1 MDKLRKTSNIPPTTL
16 SASISDTDTT
26 IPLSSTVGAE
36 TSTCIDIV
44 IDRIDATGE
53 KTPDKMEV
61 VTVLISGN
69 NGTNAVRGRTAPAM
83 PHEQGAVV
91 EYNIST
97 SVLHNDLID
106 GMSSILTLEGKP
118 KEKSIPLDS
127 INGGTKNGVLMI
139 KDDGKT
145 TIGKIKSENIDFTS
159 IPMFSAAPSKW
170 KSLRRAPD
178 NQPMYNKVE
187 YDEVIYDTASMYDPA
202 SFTAKIP
209 KDGVYHIDA
218 RVGIASSGFFSGYTA
233 YVGIFKNDK
242 LTKESVHTRGTDNS
256 LHLPRPSL
264 SVDLLLKKNDVIDI
278 RAFCSDQRD
287 YGGDSTVS
295 EFSMRFIGS
304 I

>member
-44 IDRIDATGE
+44 IDRIDAAGE

-127 INGGTKNGVLMI
+127 INGGTKTGVLMVGEE
-139 KDDGKT
+139 GKT
-145 TIGKIKSENIDFTS
+145 APGKLTPENINLATLNKLGFSSATVRPDTS
-159 IPMFSAAPSKW
+159 
-170 KSLRRAPD
+170 
-178 NQPMYNKVE
+178 NYYNSGSNRVRLKKVIKQHGNITVDTE
-187 YDEVIYDTASMYDPA
+187 NNEFIVGKDISEVEVYASVMAEGLSTYLYLLAQIKRKGSRDYERLEQTLIGP
-202 SFTAKIP
+202 
-209 KDGVYHIDA
+209 
-218 RVGIASSGFFSGYTA
+218 SSG
-233 YVGIFKNDK
+233 
-242 LTKESVHTRGTDNS
+242 
-256 LHLPRPSL
+256 
-264 SVDLLLKKNDVIDI
+264 
-278 RAFCSDQRD
+278 
-287 YGGDSTVS
+287 YGGISLFASISVNEGDRVS
-295 EFSMRFIGS
+295 VLHDCTGTIRGNYSVVKVKS
-304 I
+304 A

>member
-44 IDRIDATGE
+44 IDRIDAAGE

-127 INGGTKNGVLMI
+127 INGGTKTGVLMVGEE
-139 KDDGKT
+139 GKT
-145 TIGKIKSENIDFTS
+145 APGKLTPENINLATLNKLGFSSATVRPDTGNYYNSGSNRVQLKKVIKQHGNITVDTENNEFIIGKDISEIEICASIMAEGLSTYLYLLAQIKKKGS
-159 IPMFSAAPSKW
+159 
-170 KSLRRAPD
+170 
-178 NQPMYNKVE
+178 QE
-187 YDEVIYDTASMYDPA
+187 YERLEQTLIGP
-202 SFTAKIP
+202 
-209 KDGVYHIDA
+209 
-218 RVGIASSGFFSGYTA
+218 SSG
-233 YVGIFKNDK
+233 
-242 LTKESVHTRGTDNS
+242 
-256 LHLPRPSL
+256 
-264 SVDLLLKKNDVIDI
+264 
-278 RAFCSDQRD
+278 
-287 YGGDSTVS
+287 YGGISLFASISVNEGDRVS
-295 EFSMRFIGS
+295 VLHDCTGTIRGNHSVVKVKS
-304 I
+304 A

>member
-44 IDRIDATGE
+44 IDRIDAAGE

-127 INGGTKNGVLMI
+127 INGGTKTGVLMVGEE
-139 KDDGKT
+139 GKT
-145 TIGKIKSENIDFTS
+145 APGKLTPENINLATLNKLGFSSATVRPDTGNYYNSGSNRVRLKKVIKQHGNITVDTENNEFIIGKDISEIEICTS
-159 IPMFSAAPSKW
+159 IMAEGLSTYLYLLAQIKKKGS
-170 KSLRRAPD
+170 
-178 NQPMYNKVE
+178 QE
-187 YDEVIYDTASMYDPA
+187 YERLEQTLIGP
-202 SFTAKIP
+202 
-209 KDGVYHIDA
+209 
-218 RVGIASSGFFSGYTA
+218 SSG
-233 YVGIFKNDK
+233 
-242 LTKESVHTRGTDNS
+242 
-256 LHLPRPSL
+256 
-264 SVDLLLKKNDVIDI
+264 
-278 RAFCSDQRD
+278 
-287 YGGDSTVS
+287 YGGISLFASISVNEGDRVS
-295 EFSMRFIGS
+295 VLHDCTGTIRGNHSVVKVKS
-304 I
+304 A

>member
-44 IDRIDATGE
+44 IDRIDAAGE

-127 INGGTKNGVLMI
+127 INGGTKSGVLVVGE
-139 KDDGKT
+139 DGKT
-145 TIGKIKSENIDFTS
+145 TVDKVKSENIDFTS
-159 IPMFSAAPSKW
+159 LPMFSAAPSKW
-170 KSLRRAPD
+170 ESLPQNNFTTVKYD
-178 NQPMYNKVE
+178 KVA
-187 YDEVIYDTASMYDPA
+187 YDTAKMYD
-202 SFTAKIP
+202 SKTFTVKIP

-233 YVGIFKNDK
+233 YLGIFKNDK
-242 LTKESVHTRGTDNS
+242 LAKESVHTRGTDNS

-287 YGGDSTVS
+287 YGGDSTTS

-304 I
+304 V

>member
-44 IDRIDATGE
+44 IDRIDAAGE

-69 NGTNAVRGRTAPAM
+69 NGTNAIRGRTAPAM

-106 GMSSILTLEGKP
+106 GVSSILTLEGKP
-118 KEKSIPLDS
+118 KEKSIPLNS
-127 INGGTKNGVLMI
+127 INGGTKSGVLVVE
-139 KDDGKT
+139 DDGKT
-145 TIGKIKSENIDFTS
+145 TVGKIKSENIDFTS
-159 IPMFSAAPSKW
+159 LPMFSATTSKW
-170 KSLRRAPD
+170 EALPQNQSTIVKYD
-178 NQPMYNKVE
+178 NVA
-187 YDEVIYDTASMYDPA
+187 YDTAKMYDTKT
-202 SFTAKIP
+202 FTAKVP

-218 RVGIASSGFFSGYTA
+218 RTGIAQTGFFSVYTA
-233 YVGIFKNDK
+233 YISIFKNGEMI
-242 LTKESVHTRGTDNS
+242 KESARTRGTDNDR
-256 LHLPRPSL
+256 HLPRPSL
-264 SVDLLLKKNDVIDI
+264 SVDLLLKKNDEINI
-278 RAFCSDQRD
+278 RAFCSDQRN

-304 I
+304 V

>member
-44 IDRIDATGE
+44 IDRIDAAGE

-69 NGTNAVRGRTAPAM
+69 NGTNAIRGRTAPAI

-106 GMSSILTLEGKP
+106 GMLSILTLEGKP

-127 INGGTKNGVLMI
+127 INGGTKSGVLVVE
-139 KDDGKT
+139 DDGKT

-159 IPMFSAAPSKW
+159 LPMFSAAPSKW
-170 KSLRRAPD
+170 EVLPQ
-178 NQPMYNKVE
+178 NQSTIVKYDKVA
-187 YDEVIYDTASMYDPA
+187 YDTAKMYDTKT
-202 SFTAKIP
+202 FTAKIP
-209 KDGVYHIDA
+209 KDGIYHIDA
-218 RVGIASSGFFSGYTA
+218 RAGIAQTGFFSQYTA
-233 YVGIFKNDK
+233 YISIFKNGEMI
-242 LTKESVHTRGTDNS
+242 KESAHTRGADNDR
-256 LHLPRPSL
+256 HLPRPSL
-264 SVDLLLKKNDVIDI
+264 SVDLLLKKNDEIDI
-278 RAFCSDQRD
+278 RAFCSDQRN

>member
-44 IDRIDATGE
+44 IDRIDAAGE

-127 INGGTKNGVLMI
+127 INGGTKSGVLMI
-139 KDDGKT
+139 EEDGKT
-145 TIGKIKSENIDFTS
+145 TVGKITSDNIDLATAQSLGYS
-159 IPMFSAAPSKW
+159 IAAANLDST
-170 KSLRRAPD
+170 
-178 NQPMYNKVE
+178 NYYN
-187 YDEVIYDTASMYDPA
+187 AGSNR
-202 SFTAKIP
+202 S
-209 KDGVYHIDA
+209 
-218 RVGIASSGFFSGYTA
+218 R
-233 YVGIFKNDK
+233 
-242 LTKESVHTRGTDNS
+242 
-256 LHLPRPSL
+256 
-264 SVDLLLKKNDVIDI
+264 LKKQIIQRGNITIDGEKNEFVIGENVKTVEI
-278 RAFCSDQRD
+278 IGTVMAEGLQTYLYLIVQHKKKDQED
-287 YGGDSTVS
+287 AKYKQVVHALGTPHTGYAGVTVHGVLHVTSGDRISVLHDCTGTVRGQYS
-295 EFSMRFIGS
+295 NITVKS
-304 I
+304 IA

>member
-44 IDRIDATGE
+44 IDRINAAGE

-127 INGGTKNGVLMI
+127 INGGTKTGVLMVGEE
-139 KDDGKT
+139 GKT
-145 TIGKIKSENIDFTS
+145 APGKLTPENINLATLNKLGFSSVTVRPDTS
-159 IPMFSAAPSKW
+159 
-170 KSLRRAPD
+170 
-178 NQPMYNKVE
+178 NYYNSGSNRVRLKKVIKQHGNITVDTE
-187 YDEVIYDTASMYDPA
+187 NNEFIVGKDISEVEVYASVMAEGLSTYLYLLAQIKRKGSRDYERLEQTLIGP
-202 SFTAKIP
+202 
-209 KDGVYHIDA
+209 
-218 RVGIASSGFFSGYTA
+218 SSG
-233 YVGIFKNDK
+233 
-242 LTKESVHTRGTDNS
+242 
-256 LHLPRPSL
+256 
-264 SVDLLLKKNDVIDI
+264 
-278 RAFCSDQRD
+278 
-287 YGGDSTVS
+287 YGGISLFASISVNEGDRVS
-295 EFSMRFIGS
+295 VLHDCTGTIRGNYSVVKVKS
-304 I
+304 A

>member
-44 IDRIDATGE
+44 IDRIDAAGE

-127 INGGTKNGVLMI
+127 INGGTKSGVLMVEE
-139 KDDGKT
+139 DGKT
-145 TIGKIKSENIDFTS
+145 TVGKIKSENIDFTS
-159 IPMFSAAPSKW
+159 LPMFSATTSKW
-170 KSLRRAPD
+170 EALPQNQSTIVKYD
-178 NQPMYNKVE
+178 NVA
-187 YDEVIYDTASMYDPA
+187 YDTAKMYDTKT
-202 SFTAKIP
+202 FTAKVP

-218 RVGIASSGFFSGYTA
+218 RTGIAQTGFFSVYTA
-233 YVGIFKNDK
+233 YISIFKNGEMI
-242 LTKESVHTRGTDNS
+242 KESARTRGTDNDR
-256 LHLPRPSL
+256 HLPRPSL
-264 SVDLLLKKNDVIDI
+264 SVDLLLKKNDEINI
-278 RAFCSDQRD
+278 RAFCSDQRN

-304 I
+304 V

>member
-44 IDRIDATGE
+44 IDRIDAAGE

-106 GMSSILTLEGKP
+106 GVSSILTLEGKP

-127 INGGTKNGVLMI
+127 INGGTKTGVLMVGEE
-139 KDDGKT
+139 GKT
-145 TIGKIKSENIDFTS
+145 APGKLTPENINLATLNKLGFSSVTVRPDTS
-159 IPMFSAAPSKW
+159 
-170 KSLRRAPD
+170 
-178 NQPMYNKVE
+178 NYYNSGSNRVRLKKVIKQHGNITVDTENNEFIVGKDISEVEVYASVMAEGLSTYLYLLAQIKRKGSEE
-187 YDEVIYDTASMYDPA
+187 YERLEQTLIGP
-202 SFTAKIP
+202 
-209 KDGVYHIDA
+209 
-218 RVGIASSGFFSGYTA
+218 SSG
-233 YVGIFKNDK
+233 
-242 LTKESVHTRGTDNS
+242 
-256 LHLPRPSL
+256 
-264 SVDLLLKKNDVIDI
+264 
-278 RAFCSDQRD
+278 
-287 YGGDSTVS
+287 YGGVSLFASISVS
-295 EFSMRFIGS
+295 EGDRVSVLHDCTGTIRGNYS
-304 I
+304 VVKVKSA

>member
-44 IDRIDATGE
+44 IDRIDAAGE

-106 GMSSILTLEGKP
+106 GMLENFTPEGKL
-118 KEKSIPLDS
+118 KDKLSLATKDKKGVMIAKGD
-127 INGGTKNGVLMI
+127 GT
-139 KDDGKT
+139 
-145 TIGKIKSENIDFTS
+145 SEFDKVTADMIDFTS
-159 IPMFSAAPSKW
+159 LPLMAASNNRNPEQNYLAGSWTEKNGSQLTF
-170 KSLRRAPD
+170 KTTED
-178 NQPMYNKVE
+178 NQKVILIANIQC
-187 YDEVIYDTASMYDPA
+187 YAGGYSNFRWKVDDAYSSTVQIRTDLGVSTTHAAQVVIVHTIPTAGTHNASLEVKAA
-202 SFTAKIP
+202 
-209 KDGVYHIDA
+209 
-218 RVGIASSGFFSGYTA
+218 
-233 YVGIFKNDK
+233 KND
-242 LTKESVHTRGTDNS
+242 LRI
-256 LHLPRPSL
+256 
-264 SVDLLLKKNDVIDI
+264 VDSEGNGSYAVIP
-278 RAFCSDQRD
+278 AL
-287 YGGDSTVS
+287 G
-295 EFSMRFIGS
+295 
-304 I
+304 

>member
-44 IDRIDATGE
+44 IDRIDAAGE
-53 KTPDKMEV
+53 KTPDKMEI

-127 INGGTKNGVLMI
+127 INGGTKSGVLMVE
-139 KDDGKT
+139 DDGKT
-145 TIGKIKSENIDFTS
+145 TISKIKSENIDFTS
-159 IPMFSAAPSKW
+159 LPMFSAAPSKW
-170 KSLRRAPD
+170 EVLPQ
-178 NQPMYNKVE
+178 NQPTIVK
-187 YDEVIYDTASMYDPA
+187 YDNVAYDTAKMYDTKT
-202 SFTAKIP
+202 FTAKIP
-209 KDGVYHIDA
+209 KDGVYHVDA
-218 RVGIASSGFFSGYTA
+218 RTGIAQTGFFSQYTA
-233 YVGIFKNDK
+233 YISIFKNGEMI
-242 LTKESVHTRGTDNS
+242 KESARTRGTDNDR
-256 LHLPRPSL
+256 HLPRPSL
-264 SVDLLLKKNDVIDI
+264 SVDLLLKKNDEINI
-278 RAFCSDQRD
+278 RAFCSDQRN

-304 I
+304 V

>member
-44 IDRIDATGE
+44 IDRIDAAGE

-127 INGGTKNGVLMI
+127 INGGTKTGVLMVGEE
-139 KDDGKT
+139 GKT
-145 TIGKIKSENIDFTS
+145 APGKLTPENINLATLNKLG
-159 IPMFSAAPSKW
+159 FSSATV
-170 KSLRRAPD
+170 RPD
-178 NQPMYNKVE
+178 TGNYYNSGSNRVRLKKVIKQHGNITVDTE
-187 YDEVIYDTASMYDPA
+187 NNEFIVGKDISEVEVYASVMAEGLSTYLYLLAQIKRKGSRDYERLEQTLIGP
-202 SFTAKIP
+202 
-209 KDGVYHIDA
+209 
-218 RVGIASSGFFSGYTA
+218 SSG
-233 YVGIFKNDK
+233 
-242 LTKESVHTRGTDNS
+242 
-256 LHLPRPSL
+256 
-264 SVDLLLKKNDVIDI
+264 
-278 RAFCSDQRD
+278 
-287 YGGDSTVS
+287 YGGISLFASISVNEGDRVS
-295 EFSMRFIGS
+295 VLHDCTGTIRGNYSVVKVKS
-304 I
+304 A

>member
-1 MDKLRKTSNIPPTTL
+1 
-16 SASISDTDTT
+16 
-26 IPLSSTVGAE
+26 
-36 TSTCIDIV
+36 
-44 IDRIDATGE
+44 
-53 KTPDKMEV
+53 
-61 VTVLISGN
+61 
-69 NGTNAVRGRTAPAM
+69 M

-127 INGGTKNGVLMI
+127 INGGTKSGVLVVGE
-139 KDDGKT
+139 DGKT
-145 TIGKIKSENIDFTS
+145 TVDKVKSENIDFTS
-159 IPMFSAAPSKW
+159 LPMFSAAPSKW
-170 KSLRRAPD
+170 ESLPQNNFTTVKYD
-178 NQPMYNKVE
+178 KVA
-187 YDEVIYDTASMYDPA
+187 YDTAKMYD
-202 SFTAKIP
+202 SKTFTVKIP

-233 YVGIFKNDK
+233 YLGIFKNDK
-242 LTKESVHTRGTDNS
+242 LAKESVHTRGTDNS

-287 YGGDSTVS
+287 YGGDSTTS

-304 I
+304 V

>member
-44 IDRIDATGE
+44 IDRIDAAGE

-127 INGGTKNGVLMI
+127 INGGTKTGVLMVGEE
-139 KDDGKT
+139 GKT
-145 TIGKIKSENIDFTS
+145 APGKLTPENINLATLNKLGFSSVTVRPDTS
-159 IPMFSAAPSKW
+159 
-170 KSLRRAPD
+170 
-178 NQPMYNKVE
+178 NYYNSGSNRVRLKKVIKQHGNITVDTE
-187 YDEVIYDTASMYDPA
+187 NDEFIVGKDISEVEVYASVMAEGLSTYLYLLAQIKRKGSRDYERLEQTLIGP
-202 SFTAKIP
+202 
-209 KDGVYHIDA
+209 
-218 RVGIASSGFFSGYTA
+218 SSG
-233 YVGIFKNDK
+233 
-242 LTKESVHTRGTDNS
+242 
-256 LHLPRPSL
+256 
-264 SVDLLLKKNDVIDI
+264 
-278 RAFCSDQRD
+278 
-287 YGGDSTVS
+287 YGGISLFVS
-295 EFSMRFIGS
+295 ISVNEGDRVSVLHDCTGTIRGNYS
-304 I
+304 VVKVKSA

>member
-44 IDRIDATGE
+44 IDRIDAAGE

-106 GMSSILTLEGKP
+106 GMSSILNARRQAKRKNLYL
-118 KEKSIPLDS
+118 SILS
-127 INGGTKNGVLMI
+127 TEVLKKGVLMVGEE
-139 KDDGKT
+139 GKT
-145 TIGKIKSENIDFTS
+145 SVSKVASDNIGF
-159 IPMFSAAPSKW
+159 
-170 KSLRRAPD
+170 
-178 NQPMYNKVE
+178 
-187 YDEVIYDTASMYDPA
+187 
-202 SFTAKIP
+202 
-209 KDGVYHIDA
+209 
-218 RVGIASSGFFSGYTA
+218 
-233 YVGIFKNDK
+233 
-242 LTKESVHTRGTDNS
+242 
-256 LHLPRPSL
+256 
-264 SVDLLLKKNDVIDI
+264 
-278 RAFCSDQRD
+278 
-287 YGGDSTVS
+287 
-295 EFSMRFIGS
+295 
-304 I
+304 

>member
-44 IDRIDATGE
+44 IDRIDAAGE
-53 KTPDKMEV
+53 KTPDKMEI

-127 INGGTKNGVLMI
+127 INGGTKSGVLMVE
-139 KDDGKT
+139 DDGKT

-159 IPMFSAAPSKW
+159 LPMFSAAPSKW
-170 KSLRRAPD
+170 EVLPQ
-178 NQPMYNKVE
+178 NQPTIVK
-187 YDEVIYDTASMYDPA
+187 YDNVAYDTAKMYDTKT
-202 SFTAKIP
+202 FTAKIP
-209 KDGVYHIDA
+209 KDGVYHVDA
-218 RVGIASSGFFSGYTA
+218 RTGIAQTGFFSQYTA
-233 YVGIFKNDK
+233 YISIFKNGEMI
-242 LTKESVHTRGTDNS
+242 KESARTRGTDNDR
-256 LHLPRPSL
+256 HLPRPSL
-264 SVDLLLKKNDVIDI
+264 SVDLLLKKNDEINI
-278 RAFCSDQRD
+278 RAFCSDQRN

-295 EFSMRFIGS
+295 EFSMKFIGS
-304 I
+304 V

>member
-44 IDRIDATGE
+44 IDRIDSAGE

-127 INGGTKNGVLMI
+127 INGGTKTGVLMVGEE
-139 KDDGKT
+139 GKT
-145 TIGKIKSENIDFTS
+145 APGKLTPENINLATLNKLGFSSVTVRPDTS
-159 IPMFSAAPSKW
+159 
-170 KSLRRAPD
+170 
-178 NQPMYNKVE
+178 NYYNSGSNRVRLKKVIKQHGNITVDTENNEFIVGKDISEVEVYASVMAEGLSTYLYLLAQIKRKGSEE
-187 YDEVIYDTASMYDPA
+187 YERLEQTLIGP
-202 SFTAKIP
+202 
-209 KDGVYHIDA
+209 
-218 RVGIASSGFFSGYTA
+218 SSG
-233 YVGIFKNDK
+233 
-242 LTKESVHTRGTDNS
+242 
-256 LHLPRPSL
+256 
-264 SVDLLLKKNDVIDI
+264 
-278 RAFCSDQRD
+278 
-287 YGGDSTVS
+287 YGGVSLFASISVS
-295 EFSMRFIGS
+295 EGDRVSVLHDCTGTIRGNYS
-304 I
+304 VVKVKSA

>member
-44 IDRIDATGE
+44 IDRIDAAGE

-118 KEKSIPLDS
+118 KEKSIPLNS
-127 INGGTKNGVLMI
+127 INGGTKSGVLVVE
-139 KDDGKT
+139 DDGKT
-145 TIGKIKSENIDFTS
+145 TVGKIKSENIDFTS
-159 IPMFSAAPSKW
+159 LPMFSATTSKW
-170 KSLRRAPD
+170 EALPQNQSTIVKYD
-178 NQPMYNKVE
+178 NVA
-187 YDEVIYDTASMYDPA
+187 YDTAKMYDTKT
-202 SFTAKIP
+202 FTAKVP

-218 RVGIASSGFFSGYTA
+218 RTGIAQTGFFSVYTA
-233 YVGIFKNDK
+233 YISIFKNGEMI
-242 LTKESVHTRGTDNS
+242 KESARTRGTDNDR
-256 LHLPRPSL
+256 HLPRPSL
-264 SVDLLLKKNDVIDI
+264 SVDLLLKKNDEINI
-278 RAFCSDQRD
+278 RAFCSDQRN

-304 I
+304 V

>member
-44 IDRIDATGE
+44 IDRIDAAGE

-106 GMSSILTLEGKP
+106 GMSSILTPEGKP

-127 INGGTKNGVLMI
+127 INGGTKSGVLVVE
-139 KDDGKT
+139 DDGKT
-145 TIGKIKSENIDFTS
+145 TIGKIKSENIDFTTM
-159 IPMFSAAPSKW
+159 PMFSATTSKW
-170 KSLRRAPD
+170 EVLPQNQSTIVKYD
-178 NQPMYNKVE
+178 NVA
-187 YDEVIYDTASMYDPA
+187 YDSAKMYDTKT
-202 SFTAKIP
+202 FTAKIP

-218 RVGIASSGFFSGYTA
+218 RTSIAQTGFFSQYTA
-233 YVGIFKNDK
+233 YISIFKNGEMI
-242 LTKESVHTRGTDNS
+242 KESARTRGTDNDR
-256 LHLPRPSL
+256 HLPRPSL
-264 SVDLLLKKNDVIDI
+264 SVDLLLKKNDEINI
-278 RAFCSDQRD
+278 RAFCSDQRN
-287 YGGDSTVS
+287 YGGESAVS

>member
-44 IDRIDATGE
+44 IDRIDAAGE

-106 GMSSILTLEGKP
+106 GVSSILTSEGKP

-127 INGGTKNGVLMI
+127 INGGTKSGVLMVEE
-139 KDDGKT
+139 DGKT
-145 TIGKIKSENIDFTS
+145 TVGKITSDNIDLATAQSLGYS
-159 IPMFSAAPSKW
+159 IAAAN
-170 KSLRRAPD
+170 LD
-178 NQPMYNKVE
+178 GTNYYN
-187 YDEVIYDTASMYDPA
+187 AGSNR
-202 SFTAKIP
+202 S
-209 KDGVYHIDA
+209 
-218 RVGIASSGFFSGYTA
+218 R
-233 YVGIFKNDK
+233 
-242 LTKESVHTRGTDNS
+242 
-256 LHLPRPSL
+256 
-264 SVDLLLKKNDVIDI
+264 LKKQIIQRGNITIDGERNEFVIGENVKTVEI
-278 RAFCSDQRD
+278 TGTVMAEGLQTYLYLIVQHKKKDQED
-287 YGGDSTVS
+287 AKYKQVVHALGTPHTGYAGVTVHGVLHVTSGDRISVLHDCTGTVRGQYS
-295 EFSMRFIGS
+295 NITVKS
-304 I
+304 IA

>member
-44 IDRIDATGE
+44 IDRIDAAGE

-127 INGGTKNGVLMI
+127 INGGTKTGVLI
-139 KDDGKT
+139 VGEEGKT
-145 TIGKIKSENIDFTS
+145 APGKLTPENINLATLNKLGFSSVTVRPDTS
-159 IPMFSAAPSKW
+159 
-170 KSLRRAPD
+170 
-178 NQPMYNKVE
+178 NYYNSGSNRVRLKKVIKQHGNITVDTE
-187 YDEVIYDTASMYDPA
+187 NNEFIVGKDISEVEVYASVMAEGLSTYLYLLAQIKRKGSRDYERLEQTLIGP
-202 SFTAKIP
+202 
-209 KDGVYHIDA
+209 
-218 RVGIASSGFFSGYTA
+218 SSG
-233 YVGIFKNDK
+233 
-242 LTKESVHTRGTDNS
+242 
-256 LHLPRPSL
+256 
-264 SVDLLLKKNDVIDI
+264 
-278 RAFCSDQRD
+278 
-287 YGGDSTVS
+287 YGGISLFASISVNEGDRVS
-295 EFSMRFIGS
+295 VLHDCTGTIRGNYSVVKVKS
-304 I
+304 A

>member
-44 IDRIDATGE
+44 IDRIDAAGE

-106 GMSSILTLEGKP
+106 GVSSILTSEGKP

-127 INGGTKNGVLMI
+127 INGGTKSGVLI
-139 KDDGKT
+139 VEEDGKT
-145 TIGKIKSENIDFTS
+145 TVGKVKSENIDFTS
-159 IPMFSAAPSKW
+159 LPMFSAAPSKW
-170 KSLRRAPD
+170 ESLPQNNFTTVKYD
-178 NQPMYNKVE
+178 KVA
-187 YDEVIYDTASMYDPA
+187 YDTAKMYD
-202 SFTAKIP
+202 SKTFTVKIP

-233 YVGIFKNDK
+233 YLGIFKNDK
-242 LTKESVHTRGTDNS
+242 LAKESVHTRGTDNS

-287 YGGDSTVS
+287 YGGDSTTS

-304 I
+304 V

>member
-44 IDRIDATGE
+44 IDRIDAAGE

-69 NGTNAVRGRTAPAM
+69 NGTNAVRGRTAPAI

-127 INGGTKNGVLMI
+127 INGGTKSGVLVVE
-139 KDDGKT
+139 DDGKT

-159 IPMFSAAPSKW
+159 LPMFSAAPSKW
-170 KSLRRAPD
+170 ESLP
-178 NQPMYNKVE
+178 QNKFTTVK
-187 YDEVIYDTASMYDPA
+187 YDKVAYDTAKMYDTKT
-202 SFTAKIP
+202 FTVKIP
-209 KDGVYHIDA
+209 KDGVYHIDV

-233 YVGIFKNDK
+233 YLGIFKNDK
-242 LTKESVHTRGTDNS
+242 LAKESVHTRGTDNS

-287 YGGDSTVS
+287 YGGDSTVG

>member
-44 IDRIDATGE
+44 IDRIDAAGE

-106 GMSSILTLEGKP
+106 GILENLTSEGKLKDKLSLASKDKKGVMIAKGDGTSEFNKVTADMIDFASLP
-118 KEKSIPLDS
+118 AYDYSSEEVDTDRKWTDRKSIYQKSITFTTKGSGTEETGANNETFDYIDKLISLDAVLNMS
-127 INGGTKNGVLMI
+127 NGERYPNGYTNP
-139 KDDGKT
+139 G
-145 TIGKIKSENIDFTS
+145 
-159 IPMFSAAPSKW
+159 APSLQYFQLKFANW
-170 KSLRRAPD
+170 EGAPKIRYQTRTVGVVAMTILYTKKS
-178 NQPMYNKVE
+178 
-187 YDEVIYDTASMYDPA
+187 
-202 SFTAKIP
+202 
-209 KDGVYHIDA
+209 
-218 RVGIASSGFFSGYTA
+218 
-233 YVGIFKNDK
+233 
-242 LTKESVHTRGTDNS
+242 KED
-256 LHLPRPSL
+256 
-264 SVDLLLKKNDVIDI
+264 
-278 RAFCSDQRD
+278 
-287 YGGDSTVS
+287 
-295 EFSMRFIGS
+295 
-304 I
+304 

>member
-44 IDRIDATGE
+44 IDRIDAAGE

-127 INGGTKNGVLMI
+127 INGGTKTGVLMVGEE
-139 KDDGKT
+139 GKT
-145 TIGKIKSENIDFTS
+145 APGKLTPENINLATLNKLGFSSVTVRPDTS
-159 IPMFSAAPSKW
+159 
-170 KSLRRAPD
+170 
-178 NQPMYNKVE
+178 NYYNSGSNRVRLKKVIKQHGNITVDTE
-187 YDEVIYDTASMYDPA
+187 NNEFIVGKDISEVEVYASVMAEGLSTYLYLLAQIKRKGSRDYERLEQTLIGP
-202 SFTAKIP
+202 
-209 KDGVYHIDA
+209 
-218 RVGIASSGFFSGYTA
+218 SSG
-233 YVGIFKNDK
+233 
-242 LTKESVHTRGTDNS
+242 
-256 LHLPRPSL
+256 
-264 SVDLLLKKNDVIDI
+264 
-278 RAFCSDQRD
+278 
-287 YGGDSTVS
+287 YGGISLFASISVNEGDRVS
-295 EFSMRFIGS
+295 VLHDCTGTIRGNYSVVKVKS
-304 I
+304 A

>member
-44 IDRIDATGE
+44 IDRIDAAGE

-127 INGGTKNGVLMI
+127 INGGTKTGVLMVGEE
-139 KDDGKT
+139 GKT
-145 TIGKIKSENIDFTS
+145 APGKLTPENINLATLNKLGFSSATVRPDTGNYYNSGSNRVRLKKVIKQHGNITVDTENNEFIIGKDISEIEICASIMAEGLSTYLYLLAQIKKKGS
-159 IPMFSAAPSKW
+159 
-170 KSLRRAPD
+170 
-178 NQPMYNKVE
+178 QE
-187 YDEVIYDTASMYDPA
+187 YERLEQTLIGP
-202 SFTAKIP
+202 
-209 KDGVYHIDA
+209 
-218 RVGIASSGFFSGYTA
+218 SSG
-233 YVGIFKNDK
+233 
-242 LTKESVHTRGTDNS
+242 
-256 LHLPRPSL
+256 
-264 SVDLLLKKNDVIDI
+264 
-278 RAFCSDQRD
+278 
-287 YGGDSTVS
+287 YGGISLFASISVNEGDRVS
-295 EFSMRFIGS
+295 VLHDCTGTIRGNHSVVKVKS
-304 I
+304 A